1 MPRKGEELVHTDV
14 SCTAKTRDGDLC
26 KNAPM
31 MGQRTCR
38 MHGGSTQASRAKA
51 QERILAAADPAAAKL
66 VSLMQD
72 KRVPHN
78 VQLAAARDLLDRAGL
93 AVGHEITL
101 NIPAYLKDIEG
112 IFVDVVEGEVVGED
126 ASPAALPPGA
136 MDAEGDP
143 LQQID
148 RSDIVQ
154 GRERRSRSSAASPA
168 PTSSKRK
175 RARDV

>member
-1 MPRKGEELVHTDV
+1 MPRKGEELVHTDA

-31 MGQRTCR
+31 MAQGTCR

-66 VSLMQD
+66 VQLIQD

-93 AVGHEITL
+93 ASAQEITL
-101 NIPAYLKDIEG
+101 KIPAFLQGIEG
-112 IFVDVVEGEVVGED
+112 ILVDIESDDVV
-126 ASPAALPPGA
+126 
-136 MDAEGDP
+136 DAELVDEDDP
-143 LQQID
+143 LEIRQG
-148 RSDIVQ
+148 SDATSTSPTQ
-154 GRERRSRSSAASPA
+154 RR
-168 PTSSKRK
+168 RK
-175 RARDV
+175 RVR